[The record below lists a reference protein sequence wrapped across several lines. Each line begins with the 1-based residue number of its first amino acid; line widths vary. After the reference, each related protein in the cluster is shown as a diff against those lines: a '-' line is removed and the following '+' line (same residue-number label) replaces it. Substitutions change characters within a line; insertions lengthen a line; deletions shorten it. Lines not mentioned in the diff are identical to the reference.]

1 MKKMTI
7 ITNRYTLGLIL
18 VALFSAMLYI
28 GYMELKPYDEALVLE
43 TATKQKDDQFEWLN
57 EDYVNLSKSS
67 DDAVFFVEYRLDRD
81 KIRGKQLELLKKI
94 VEDPNSVAETRQEAQ
109 QKIIQITNYLEQ
121 ELQFENLIKAKGF
134 KDAVIFIQPQSVTA
148 VVNQKEFTKDEIA
161 QITDLVITVTGQ
173 SIENI
178 YIVPNGGEKQ

>member
-1 MKKMTI
+1 MTI

-28 GYMELKPYDEALVLE
+28 GYMELKPYNDALMLE
-43 TATKQKDDQFEWLN
+43 TVTNENEFQFGWIN
-57 EDYVNLSKSS
+57 EESVNLSKGF
-67 DDAVFFVEYRLDRD
+67 DETIFFVEYRLERD
-81 KIRGKQLELLKKI
+81 KVRGKQLELLKKI

-121 ELQFENLIKAKGF
+121 ELQLENLIKAKGF
-134 KDAVIFIQPQSVTA
+134 QDAVIFIQPQSVTA
-148 VVNQKEFTKDEIA
+148 VVNQKEFTREEIA
-161 QITDLVITVTGQ
+161 QIADLLITVTGQ

-178 YIVPNGGEKQ
+178 YIIPNGAPKK

>member
-1 MKKMTI
+1 VKKMTI

-28 GYMELKPYDEALVLE
+28 GYMELKPYNEALILE
-43 TATKQKDDQFEWLN
+43 TAISQENEHLGWLN
-57 EDYVNLSKSS
+57 ENYVNLSKLS

-121 ELQFENLIKAKGF
+121 ELQLEKLIKAKGF
-134 KDAVIFIQPQSVTA
+134 KDAVVFIQPQSVTA
-148 VVNQKEFTKDEIA
+148 VVNQREFTKDEIA
-161 QITDLVITVTGQ
+161 QITDLITTVTGQ

-178 YIVPNGGEKQ
+178 YLIPNGGEKQ